1 MTDVL
6 HERLAAYRSGVDD
19 ADWDDVVRRSR
30 PHRMRRIAL
39 PTALLV
45 ALGTLLAA
53 PALGLDGG
61 LPGSGDSEQKP
72 VPMWLGL
79 RPDGSFC
86 IALANRCEDVDRSRR
101 LILTIVESEGRF
113 LRGYANAPEG
123 ARLELVAADGS
134 RAPVPLRWVE
144 APGDVYVF
152 SEALAPS
159 ADPAE
164 LVLRA
169 PDGRV
174 LAREAVG
181 PG

>member
-6 HERLAAYRSGVDD
+6 RERLAAYRSDADD
-19 ADWDDVVRRSR
+19 ADWDDVLRRSR
-30 PHRMRRIAL
+30 PHRVRRTAL
-39 PTALLV
+39 PTAVLV

-53 PALGLDGG
+53 PALGLDDR
-61 LPGSGDSEQKP
+61 LLSARDSEQKP

-79 RPDGSFC
+79 RPNGSFC

-101 LILTIVESEGRF
+101 LILTIVEGDGRF

-134 RAPVPLRWVE
+134 RRPVPLRWVE

-159 ADPAE
+159 VDPAE

-169 PDGRV
+169 ADGRV
-174 LAREAVG
+174 LAREAVR
-181 PG
+181 PR